1 MAGLN
6 LLSVQDLIV
15 QHVRTQFNSYEVY
28 EDYILDEQEL
38 SKVSRTIKPYIVIS
52 WDGLNRSPANAS
64 FAGVRHDEY
73 YSGFAIG
80 IIAPTP
86 SQCRRGM
93 NILVDNL
100 VGWSYDG
107 VGVLTP
113 TNSTGAFV
121 VAENDGVPH
130 MYMAMAEFTF
140 PMNSDDPGAYI
151 TP

>member
-6 LLSVQDLIV
+6 LIEVQDLIV
-15 QHVRTQFNSYEVY
+15 AHIRSEFSSYEVY
-28 EDYILDEQEL
+28 EDYILNEQEL
-38 SKVSRTIKPYIVIS
+38 LKVNNRVKPYIVIS
-52 WDGLNRSPANAS
+52 WDGLSRSPANAS
-64 FAGVRHDEY
+64 FGGVRQDEY
-73 YSGFAIG
+73 FSAFSIG

-93 NILVDNL
+93 NIMVDKL

-113 TNSTGAFV
+113 LSSTGAFV
-121 VAENDGVPH
+121 IAERDGTPH
-130 MYMAMAEFTF
+130 LYMAMAEFTF
-140 PMNSDDPGAYI
+140 PMNSTDPGAYI